1 MMGHYTYEGPVGQL
15 ATTYEI
21 VPPFFKHKSHG
32 TEMVRGTC
40 PMIVAIIF
48 DNSHIKTI
56 LVIVGSGV
64 SFQ

>member
-1 MMGHYTYEGPVGQL
+1 MGQL
-15 ATTYEI
+15 ATAHEV

-32 TEMVRGTC
+32 TKMVRGTC
-40 PMIVAIIF
+40 PTIVAIIF
-48 DNSHIKTI
+48 GNSHIKTI